1 MDTVFRA
8 GVHTRTA
15 ADTLWRVDV
24 LGDLH
29 AHLAGSFAC
38 LTVHALILVDR
49 QTIQA
54 ELVEQCI
61 ECTERTQILTE
72 WSVNE
77 RRQNDDHDQYK
88 RIPFITKNAVL
99 AAFFVFIF
107 HSFVIFLTKRAVAYF
122 VSYVNPNFNFVKSL

>member
-1 MDTVFRA
+1 MNTVLRA
-8 GVHTRTA
+8 GVHTCTA
-15 ADTLWRVDV
+15 ADTLRRVDV

-38 LTVHALILVDR
+38 LTVHTLILVDR

-77 RRQNDDHDQYK
+77 Q
-88 RIPFITKNAVL
+88 
-99 AAFFVFIF
+99 
-107 HSFVIFLTKRAVAYF
+107 
-122 VSYVNPNFNFVKSL
+122 